1 MISVFGSDIG
11 DQEIE
16 AAVECLRSQ
25 WLGFG
30 KKVDDFEK
38 AFASRL
44 NLTNCLMVD
53 SGSNAL
59 YMAVRLLDLAPDDE
73 IIIPSF
79 TWVACAQA
87 VLLAGHQPIF
97 CDVDPITMNVR
108 REDIESCISTRTR
121 AIMVVHYAGLPVTM
135 QPILDLGYPVIEDAA
150 HAVSATH
157 NGKPCGGIGD
167 IGIYSFD
174 AIKNLTAGEAGAV
187 TARCEEYIERARWLR
202 YCGIG
207 KSGFET
213 VTGSKGQD
221 AWWEY
226 EIREAFIK
234 MLPTNLA
241 AAIATVQ
248 LRRLAELQDRRK
260 QIWATY
266 DEGLADIPQIHLPRK
281 SLPGDTHGLFTY
293 CIRTPKRDLL
303 AKTLLDADIYT
314 TLRYHPLHM
323 NPLYGQTSKRL
334 PHSEQLNQDALSIPL
349 HPRLSDEDVDHVIQA
364 IHNFA
369 DRYF

>member
-38 AFASRL
+38 AFASHL

-79 TWVACAQA
+79 TWVSCAQA
-87 VLLAGHQPIF
+87 VLLAGHRPIF
-97 CDVDPITMNVR
+97 CDVDQTTMNVR
-108 REDIESCISTRTR
+108 REDIEPCISPRTK
-121 AIMVVHYAGLPVTM
+121 AIMVVHYAGLPVDM

-150 HAVSATH
+150 HAVAATH
-157 NGKPCGGIGD
+157 DGKPCGGIGD

-187 TARCEEYIERARWLR
+187 TAQREEYIERARWLR

-207 KSGFET
+207 KSGFENAS
-213 VTGSKGQD
+213 GNKGQN

-248 LRRLAELQDRRK
+248 LGRLAELQDRRK
-260 QIWATY
+260 QIWAAY
-266 DEGLADIPQIHLPRK
+266 DEGLAAIPQICLPKK

-293 CIRTPKRDLL
+293 CIRTPKRNLL
-303 AKTLLDADIYT
+303 AKTLLDAGIYT

-334 PHSEQLNQDALSIPL
+334 PHTEQLNQDALSIPL
-349 HPRLSDEDVDHVIQA
+349 HPRLSDEDVDYVIQA

-369 DRYF
+369 DRHF

>member
-16 AAVECLRSQ
+16 AAVECLKSQ

-38 AFASRL
+38 VFASHFNL
-44 NLTNCLMVD
+44 NNCLMVD

-59 YMAVRLLDLAPDDE
+59 YMAVRLLNLEPNDE
-73 IIIPSF
+73 IIVPSF
-79 TWVACAQA
+79 TWVSCAQA
-87 VLLAGHQPIF
+87 ILLSGQRPVF
-97 CDVDPITMNVR
+97 CDVDPNTMNVR
-108 REDIESCISTRTR
+108 REDIEPCISPRTK
-121 AIMVVHYAGLPVTM
+121 AVMVVHYAGLPVDM
-135 QPILDLGYPVIEDAA
+135 QPILDLGYPIIEDAA

-157 NGKPCGGIGD
+157 KGKSCGGIGD

-187 TARCEEYIERARWLR
+187 TAQKEEHIERARWLR

-207 KSGFET
+207 KSGFEAA
-213 VTGSKGQD
+213 TGSTSRNN
-221 AWWEY
+221 WWEY

-241 AAIATVQ
+241 AAIAIVQ
-248 LRRLAELQDRRK
+248 LRRIVEMQERRQ
-260 QIWATY
+260 QIWAAY
-266 DEGLADIPQIHLPRK
+266 DEGLADIPEIRLPK
-281 SLPGDTHGLFTY
+281 KCSPGDTHGLFTY
-293 CIRTPKRDLL
+293 CIKTPKRDLL
-303 AKTLLDADIYT
+303 AQSLLDAEIYT

-323 NPLYGQTSKRL
+323 NPLYDQTAKCL
-334 PHSEQLNQDALSIPL
+334 PNSEQLNKDALSIPL
-349 HPRLSDEDVDHVIQA
+349 HPRLSDDDVNYVIQA
-364 IHNFA
+364 IRNFA
-369 DRYF
+369 DRHF